1 MKFRQG
7 YLISTGE
14 PKRHY
19 ISEAVRHVQMRQG
32 TIGIKVAWFSH
43 FKLRYPS
50 GFPLFTSVH
59 LPGMYNDVYIYN
71 NIYNFVELSK
81 VGEIEAC
88 FSNLLHF
95 VLYFVL
101 FVWWMAQ
108 LATRRKALLKKV

>member
-1 MKFRQG
+1 M
-7 YLISTGE
+7 
-14 PKRHY
+14 
-19 ISEAVRHVQMRQG
+19 
-32 TIGIKVAWFSH
+32 FSH

-50 GFPLFTSVH
+50 EFPLFTSVH
-59 LPGMYNDVYIYN
+59 LPRMYNDVYIYT
-71 NIYNFVELSK
+71 FVELSK

-95 VLYFVL
+95 VL

>member
-1 MKFRQG
+1 M
-7 YLISTGE
+7 
-14 PKRHY
+14 
-19 ISEAVRHVQMRQG
+19 
-32 TIGIKVAWFSH
+32 
-43 FKLRYPS
+43 
-50 GFPLFTSVH
+50 
-59 LPGMYNDVYIYN
+59 MY
-71 NIYNFVELSK
+71 IYNFVELSK